1 MHGAGLQVEAHAIDF
16 VQVSPG
22 DADEA
27 RIVGIIDRV
36 NLAVLIDAGF
46 AGRQAVFLH
55 RLELGVCLV
64 AAVVLAL
71 PFDHV
76 GVMGGLA
83 VDRPRRAVVVWWRHP
98 RLVVDVGEDL
108 ETELRVL
115 VEHMQAARRVLAML
129 ADKVRILQQVL
140 ELRADFLA
148 PVGAGIARKDGTAV
162 RYELI
167 ELIGHGVTPGRII
180 CPSFAHRE
188 AERQRHLAGLDW
200 AREPLHYGTCSVRH
214 RSMIG
219 RAMCGWI
226 RWFACVG
233 SRFWANSAPCWWFI
247 SASNSRFRSGPASP
261 SSRCRRCST
270 WRCASASAR
279 CNGSKPNVPP
289 GCWVLISRNSRRCST
304 SRAAW
309 KIHSPTCCSGRC

>member
-1 MHGAGLQVEAHAIDF
+1 MHFAGLQVEAHALDLIEIG
-16 VQVSPG
+16 PG

-27 RIVGIIDRV
+27 GMIGIVDRM

-55 RLELGVCLV
+55 RLELGMRFV

-83 VDRPRRAVVVWWRHP
+83 VDRPGRAVVVRRRYP
-98 RLVVDVGEDL
+98 RLIVDVGENL
-108 ETELRVL
+108 EAELRVL

-129 ADKVRILQQVL
+129 ADKIRILQQML
-140 ELRADFLA
+140 ELGADFLA
-148 PVGAGIARKDGTAV
+148 PAGAGIARKDRTAV

-180 CPSFAHRE
+180 CPSFAHR
-188 AERQRHLAGLDW
+188 ALKRQRHLAGLDW
-200 AREPLHYGTCSVRH
+200 AHEPLHYGTCSVCH
-214 RSMIG
+214 GSMIG

-233 SRFWANSAPCWWFI
+233 WRFWANSAPCWWSI

-270 WRCASASAR
+270 WRC
-279 CNGSKPNVPP
+279 G
-289 GCWVLISRNSRRCST
+289 
-304 SRAAW
+304 
-309 KIHSPTCCSGRC
+309 